1 LKNHDIIMNPSSIQ
15 ISRRQ
20 KTTGANHHLW
30 NNHGSWWFHGTFHL
44 PDGTAQRVRVNLKTT
59 DLDQA
64 RRRRD
69 AILAGRCFQSAP
81 TQAA

>member
-1 LKNHDIIMNPSSIQ
+1 MNHATIQ

-30 NNHGSWWFHGTFHL
+30 NNNGSWWFHGTFHL
-44 PDGTAQRVRVNLKTT
+44 PEGTAERVRVNLKTT
-59 DLDQA
+59 DLTEA
-64 RRRRD
+64 HRRRD
-69 AILAGRCFQSAP
+69 IILVGRCFQTAAT